1 MGQFFLTFPCR
12 LGSSLGERDAMNS
25 LLVYK
30 NIHLLGVF
38 MILVAL
44 GGLILHRI
52 NGGTREHAWRKPVA
66 ITHGV
71 GLLLALVGG
80 FGALARLGI
89 FWPMPAWVIGKIAIW
104 LVLGILV
111 AVIFRS
117 PTLAKPLWW
126 VTILL
131 AGLAGYLALSKP
143 F

>member
-1 MGQFFLTFPCR
+1 MISP
-12 LGSSLGERDAMNS
+12 
-25 LLVYK
+25 LVYK

-38 MILVAL
+38 MILMAL

-52 NGGTREHAWRKPVA
+52 NGGIREHAWRKPVA
-66 ITHGV
+66 VTHGV

-89 FWPMPAWVIGKIAIW
+89 FWPLPGWVIGKLVIW
-104 LVLGILV
+104 LVFGALV

-126 VTILL
+126 VTIVL
-131 AGLAGYLALSKP
+131 AALAGYLALHKP

>member
-1 MGQFFLTFPCR
+1 MI
-12 LGSSLGERDAMNS
+12 SLQ
-25 LLVYK
+25 VYK
-30 NIHLLGVF
+30 NIHLLGIF
-38 MILVAL
+38 MILMAL

-52 NGGTREHAWRKPVA
+52 NGGTRAHTWRKPVA

-89 FWPMPAWVIGKIAIW
+89 FWPLPGWAIGKLVIW
-104 LVLGILV
+104 LALGALI

-117 PTLAKPLWW
+117 PALAKSLWW
-126 VTILL
+126 VTIVL
-131 AGLAGYLALSKP
+131 ATLAGYLALNKP

>member
-1 MGQFFLTFPCR
+1 MISLT
-12 LGSSLGERDAMNS
+12 
-25 LLVYK
+25 VYK

-52 NGGTREHAWRKPVA
+52 NGGTRAHAWRQPVA

-80 FGALARLGI
+80 FGMLAHLEI
-89 FWPMPAWVIGKIAIW
+89 FWPIPGWAIGKLVIW
-104 LVLGILV
+104 LVLAALAAI
-111 AVIFRS
+111 IFRS
-117 PTLAKPLWW
+117 PALARPLWW
-126 VTILL
+126 VTIVL
-131 AGLAGYLALSKP
+131 AGLGGYLALNKP

>member
-1 MGQFFLTFPCR
+1 M
-12 LGSSLGERDAMNS
+12 S

-38 MILVAL
+38 MMLMAL

-66 ITHGV
+66 ITHGI
-71 GLLLALVGG
+71 GLLLALIGG

-89 FWPMPAWVIGKIAIW
+89 FWPLPGWAIGKLVIW
-104 LVLGILV
+104 LVFGALV

-117 PTLAKPLWW
+117 PALAKPLWW
-126 VTILL
+126 VTIVL
-131 AGLAGYLALSKP
+131 AVLAAYLALHKP